1 MRDNQQQEE
10 ELEINMTPMLDIVF
24 IMLIFFIVTATFMKE
39 AGIAVDKPEAVMGE
53 QQDQASII
61 VAVTDKDEV
70 WVNKHVVDIKALRPL
85 IEKLHAENPKGT
97 VVIEADRDAR
107 AGLMVAVADA
117 IQAAGVPKVAVSTEE
132 RR

>member
-1 MRDNQQQEE
+1 
-10 ELEINMTPMLDIVF
+10 MTPMLDLVF

-39 AGIAVDKPEAVMGE
+39 AGVTVQKPEALTGDR
-53 QQDQASII
+53 QDQASII

-70 WVNKHVVDIKALRPL
+70 WVNKTVVDVKALRPL

-97 VVIEADRDAR
+97 VVIEADKDAR
-107 AGLMVAVADA
+107 AGLMIAVADA

>member
-39 AGIAVDKPEAVMGE
+39 AGVTVQKPEALTGDR
-53 QQDQASII
+53 QDQASII

-70 WVNKHVVDIKALRPL
+70 WVNKTVVDVKALRPL

-97 VVIEADRDAR
+97 VVIEADKDAR
-107 AGLMVAVADA
+107 AGLMIAVADA